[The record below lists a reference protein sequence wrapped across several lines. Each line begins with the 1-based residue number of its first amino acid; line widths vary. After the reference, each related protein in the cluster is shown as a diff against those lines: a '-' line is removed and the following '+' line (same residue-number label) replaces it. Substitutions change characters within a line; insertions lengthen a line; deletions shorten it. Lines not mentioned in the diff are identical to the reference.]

1 MKKWIVVLV
10 SIILLILDNSFM
22 PFLSIRGAFPSLLF
36 VFAISYSIVNG
47 VKDAVLIGVIS
58 GLLQDIF
65 FYNGMGINSLSNLL
79 LCVLAAV
86 IGENIFKNKKLI
98 PVLTMLVVSILK
110 VGFVYLFIKAD
121 GNEISIYMALQS
133 TIYNTVIMFLG
144 YKFVL
149 KLCDKEYRES
159 SWRFRW

>member
-1 MKKWIVVLV
+1 MKKWIVILV

-36 VFAISYSIVNG
+36 VFAINYSIVNG

-159 SWRFRW
+159 SWRFR

>member
-1 MKKWIVVLV
+1 MKKWVVILV
-10 SIILLILDNSFM
+10 SIILLILDNSLM

-36 VFAISYSIVNG
+36 VFAIIYSIVNE
-47 VKDAVLIGVIS
+47 VKDAVLIGVVS
-58 GLLQDIF
+58 GFLQDIF
-65 FYNGMGINSLSNLL
+65 FYNGMGINLSSNLL

-110 VGFVYLFIKAD
+110 VGLVYLYINAN
-121 GNEISIYMALQS
+121 GNEISMYMALQS
-133 TIYNTVIMFLG
+133 TIYNTFIMFLG

-149 KLCDKEYRES
+149 KLCDKEYGRR
-159 SWRFRW
+159 SWRFR

>member
-1 MKKWIVVLV
+1 MKKWIVILV

-159 SWRFRW
+159 SWRFR

>member
-1 MKKWIVVLV
+1 MKKWIVILV

>member
-1 MKKWIVVLV
+1 MKKWIVILV

-121 GNEISIYMALQS
+121 GNKISIYMALQS

-159 SWRFRW
+159 SWRFR